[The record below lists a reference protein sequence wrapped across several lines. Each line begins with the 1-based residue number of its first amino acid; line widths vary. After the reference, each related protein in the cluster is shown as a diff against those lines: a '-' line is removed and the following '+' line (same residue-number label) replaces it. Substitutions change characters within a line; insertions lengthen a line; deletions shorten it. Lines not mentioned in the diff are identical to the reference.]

1 MKQYRSY
8 LFPLLTFIGFF
19 LILCGIRYCRTMQGV
34 TYNGA
39 YWWASLFL
47 FLCIG
52 LFIGLDHHLASLYR
66 KTWIL
71 SVERGI
77 FALLSLL
84 PVLPLPYIYK
94 LSEPGVCL
102 VICGYELFM
111 AITTA
116 IQAEKQNKDNSPL

>member
-1 MKQYRSY
+1 MKRFKPY
-8 LFPLLTFIGFF
+8 LFPLFIFIGFF

-34 TYNGA
+34 TYNGV

-52 LFIGLDHHLASLYR
+52 LFIGLDQHLASLFR
-66 KTWIL
+66 KARLL

-84 PVLPLPYIYK
+84 PIFPLPHIYK

-116 IQAEKQNKDNSPL
+116 TQAGKQKKEDSPL